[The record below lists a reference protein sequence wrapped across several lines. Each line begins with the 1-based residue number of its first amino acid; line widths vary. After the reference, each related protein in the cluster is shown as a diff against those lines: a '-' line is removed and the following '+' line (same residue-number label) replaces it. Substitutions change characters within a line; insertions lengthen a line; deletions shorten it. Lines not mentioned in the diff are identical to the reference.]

1 MAALRI
7 QIKRL
12 AETLECIDKLDELL
26 QDTVDNV
33 ALFRAITVKL
43 KEKLKGWISKFERQL
58 TTPVKN
64 QLNPEATTAPVAV
77 DKDALSGVKLNGI
90 NNSKEQLLQDLVD
103 NQDSTD
109 GVRTQIQQNIK
120 STVPSTYIMQGNPF
134 QRPTGTTVKPPILS
148 QPKTESV
155 PNHIHEA
162 LIDTGAC
169 GLDEKT
175 VTYSKNLP
183 LATNLQNRSSSY
195 GPIGIFW
202 DMDSCDVPSN
212 VGECAAVNVKEDL
225 RKHPEINGAVS
236 LFNGYGDT
244 NCCPR
249 HIRLAY
255 RHTGVSLI
263 VVPNGRKEAVYKTIL
278 RDMFMCL

>member
-1 MAALRI
+1 MAAL
-7 QIKRL
+7 QMQRL

-26 QDTVDNV
+26 QDTADNV

-43 KEKLKGWISKFERQL
+43 KEKLKAWITEFERQL
-58 TTPVKN
+58 TIPVN
-64 QLNPEATTAPVAV
+64 QLNPAATTTSVAV

-90 NNSKEQLLQDLVD
+90 NNSKEQLLQDLVK
-103 NQDSTD
+103 NHNSTD

-120 STVPSTYIMQGNPF
+120 STVPSTYIMQSNPF
-134 QRPTGTTVKPPILS
+134 QTPTGTSVKPPILS
-148 QPKTESV
+148 QPKTESA
-155 PNHIHEA
+155 PNHFHEA

-183 LATNLQNRSSSY
+183 LATNLQNGSSSY
-195 GPIGIFW
+195 GPIGTFW
-202 DMDSCDVPSN
+202 DMECCAVPSN
-212 VGECAAVNVKEDL
+212 VGECVAVNVKEAL

-244 NCCPR
+244 N
-249 HIRLAY
+249 
-255 RHTGVSLI
+255 
-263 VVPNGRKEAVYKTIL
+263 
-278 RDMFMCL
+278 